1 MHTPEFAFCFIFAIE
16 FLIII
21 LFKIFRLKMS
31 SVYLLILKKKKD
43 QQQNL
48 TQAEGSKY
56 LRAWIK
62 KNSDLLLSKTSFIN
76 LIHTFFTPLTILKN
90 RT

>member
-1 MHTPEFAFCFIFAIE
+1 
-16 FLIII
+16 
-21 LFKIFRLKMS
+21 MS
-31 SVYLLILKKKKD
+31 SVYLLILFFKKKD

-56 LRAWIK
+56 LRAWIN

-76 LIHTFFTPLTILKN
+76 LIHTFFFF
-90 RT
+90 

>member
-21 LFKIFRLKMS
+21 SFKIFGLKMS
-31 SVYLLILKKKKD
+31 SVYLLILFFKKKD

-56 LRAWIK
+56 LRAWIN

-76 LIHTFFTPLTILKN
+76 LIHTFFFF
-90 RT
+90 